1 MKMKTKEIA
10 QLIKS
15 ARDGA
20 TGSSMK
26 LGELLRVC
34 MRLGSELSND
44 ELVAW
49 SRKETSGY
57 GSDDELPDYRIVPSE
72 VRGTFHGPF
81 GSAIKNTQIP
91 KSAIDKEHRDSL
103 FTIRLREP
111 ASQLEAYSLQAGDNS
126 MMSIHWS
133 GDAIAYYQNKELYS
147 NGMVLASAWNPI
159 SAQHFAGIIDTIRT
173 RVLDFMI
180 QIEKEL
186 DIDVDEPDASSPREN
201 ISPQHVTNIF
211 NNTIQGQNIAMSN
224 SGDVA
229 NTNINIQQG
238 NLEDLTKYLRSLGV
252 SLKELE
258 ELKTA
263 IEEDPLKPKNTLG
276 PKVSTWLSKLSIKGL
291 KGGLSVAKDVAANL
305 LAEAIMRYYGIK

>member
-1 MKMKTKEIA
+1 MKTREIA

-34 MRLGSELSND
+34 MRLGSELSNE
-44 ELVAW
+44 ELVTW

-57 GSDDELPDYRIVPSE
+57 GSDDELPDYRIIPSE

-91 KSAIDKEHRDSL
+91 KSAIDKEHRDTL

-126 MMSIHWS
+126 MLSIQWS
-133 GDAIAYYQNKELYS
+133 GDAIAYYQSKELYS

-186 DIDVDEPDASSPREN
+186 DIDVDEPDKGSLKED

-211 NNTIQGQNIAMSN
+211 HNTIQGQNIAMSN
-224 SGDVA
+224 SGNVA
-229 NTNINIQQG
+229 NINIQQG
-238 NLEDLTKYLRSLGV
+238 NFEDLKKYLYDLGV
-252 SLKELE
+252 SSKELK

-263 IEEDPLKPKNTLG
+263 IEADPAKPKNTLG

-291 KGGLSVAKDVAANL
+291 KGGLSIAKDVAATL
-305 LAEAIMRYYGIK
+305 LAQAILRYYGMDKVV